1 MSGGI
6 DLKAVGDLS
15 RAEAAAELER
25 LAAEIADHDRRY
37 YQDDAP
43 SVSDADYDALRM
55 RNAAIEA
62 AFPDLVRDDSPSTRV
77 GAAPAEKFSKV
88 RHAVPMLSLGNA
100 FSEEDV
106 AEFVE
111 RIRRF
116 LKLDAEMPITF
127 TAEPKIDGLS
137 ASLRYEN
144 GVLVQ
149 AATRGDGETGED
161 VTGNIAT
168 IAEIPQRLQGVDFG
182 AVFEVRGEV
191 YMSHADFADLNARQ
205 EADGKPVFANPR
217 NAAAGSLR
225 QLDSAITAARPLK
238 FFAYA
243 WGEAGALPAD
253 SQWGVLEAFRAWGLP
268 TNPLTRR
275 VSSVAEIM
283 AFYRDIEADRARLGY
298 DIDGVVYKVDRLD
311 WQTRLGFVSRSPRW
325 AIAHK
330 FPAEKATTILQAI
343 EIQVGRTGALTPVA
357 KLKPVTVGGVV
368 VSNATLHNE
377 DEIARKDVREGDTV
391 IVQRA
396 GDVIP
401 QILGVVEGTPR
412 GAEPYQFPTT
422 CPICGSH
429 AVREI
434 NPRTGKEDVV
444 RRCTGSLICPAQ
456 AVEKLI
462 HFVSRNA
469 FDIEGL
475 GAKQVTAF
483 FEEGLIKTPADI
495 FTLEARDK
503 ASLKKLKDREGW
515 GSTSVANLFAAID
528 ERREIDLRRFIFGLG
543 IRHVGEVTSKDL
555 ARYFEN
561 IDGFFGFIKSARNKR
576 SEIWIN
582 FIEYLIQE
590 FRIDESKF
598 KTNADWIEFASISR
612 SAYWKNL
619 SLISHLRRIDGI
631 GPVKATKIFSQANSV
646 FSAQFVDV
654 SSNLK
659 PNLEE
664 IQNKIK
670 PFSNPENV
678 DIVIE
683 FLEKD
688 LITNKFSWENAIKN
702 LENRVFNS
710 KNSMDNLQYDPAGW
724 EIFSNMASDK
734 CREEEKLVAEISS
747 LEGIGSSVSFSF
759 LDFVVE
765 DNNYDYIERL
775 LTESA
780 VGIKVLPIEKM
791 IVASPVSGK
800 TVVFTGSL
808 EKFTR
813 DEAKAMAERLG
824 AKVASSVSK
833 KTDLVVAGPGAG
845 SKLKKATE
853 LGIEVIDE
861 DGWLERV
868 G

>member
-15 RAEAAAELER
+15 RAEAVAELER
-25 LAAEIADHDRRY
+25 LAGEIAAHDQRY

-43 SVSDADYDALRM
+43 SVSDADYDALRQ

-62 AFPDLVRDDSPSTRV
+62 VFPDLVRDDSPSKRV

-116 LKLDAEMPITF
+116 LKLDAETPVTF

-168 IAEIPQRLQGVDFG
+168 IAEIPKHLEGEGFG
-182 AVFEVRGEV
+182 AVCEVRGEV
-191 YMSHADFADLNARQ
+191 YMSHADFTDLNARQ

-225 QLDSAITAARPLK
+225 QLDAAITAARPLK

-243 WGEAGALPAD
+243 WGEASALPAG

-283 AFYRDIEADRARLGY
+283 DFYREIEADRARLGY

-330 FPAEKATTILQAI
+330 FPAEKATTILEAI

-377 DEIARKDVREGDTV
+377 DEIARKDVRIGDTV

-412 GAEPYQFPTT
+412 GSEPYQFPTT
-422 CPICGSH
+422 CPICESH

-495 FTLEARDK
+495 FTLEERDRT
-503 ASLKKLKDREGW
+503 SLKKLKDREGW

-528 ERREIDLRRFIFGLG
+528 ERREIDLNRFIFALG
-543 IRHVGEVTSKDL
+543 IRHIGETTAKLL
-555 ARYFEN
+555 ARHY
-561 IDGFFGFIKSARNKR
+561 G
-576 SEIWIN
+576 
-582 FIEYLIQE
+582 
-590 FRIDESKF
+590 
-598 KTNADWIEFASISR
+598 TFAALR
-612 SAYWKNL
+612 AAVAEAAGGAETEAYQAL
-619 SLISHLRRIDGI
+619 LAIDGI
-631 GPVKATKIFSQANSV
+631 GAT
-646 FSAQFVDV
+646 
-654 SSNLK
+654 
-659 PNLEE
+659 
-664 IQNKIK
+664 
-670 PFSNPENV
+670 
-678 DIVIE
+678 
-683 FLEKD
+683 
-688 LITNKFSWENAIKN
+688 
-702 LENRVFNS
+702 
-710 KNSMDNLQYDPAGW
+710 
-724 EIFSNMASDK
+724 
-734 CREEEKLVAEISS
+734 
-747 LEGIGSSVSFSF
+747 
-759 LDFVVE
+759 VVE
-765 DNNYDYIERL
+765 ALVDFFGEPHNETAIDKL
-775 LTESA
+775 LEAVTPREAEQPESA
-780 VGIKVLPIEKM
+780 E
-791 IVASPVSGK
+791 SPVSGK